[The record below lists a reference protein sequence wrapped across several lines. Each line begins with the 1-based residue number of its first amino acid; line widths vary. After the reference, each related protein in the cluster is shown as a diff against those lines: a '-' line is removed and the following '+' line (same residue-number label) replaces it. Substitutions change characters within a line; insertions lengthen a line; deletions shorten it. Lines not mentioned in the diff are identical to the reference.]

1 MRTLLTLALLT
12 GICISAFRIANADDR
27 PAQDTAQEMSAADT
41 TRWLTFFDA
50 LVTTVVKSSSTC
62 EQLAT
67 DVNRVIAANQDA
79 IAIARAAHTAG
90 RRLPP
95 RAQQH
100 MMEGVKKMVPGLN
113 KCGQDDKVRAAFA
126 KLDLTRK
133 DVAARRR

>member
-1 MRTLLTLALLT
+1 MRTLLALALLT
-12 GICISAFRIANADDR
+12 GICISAVRIANADDR
-27 PAQDTAQEMSAADT
+27 PPQQMSAADT

-50 LVTTVVKSSSTC
+50 LVTTVVKSSGTC

-67 DVNRVIAANQDA
+67 DVNRVIGSNQDA
-79 IAIARAAHTAG
+79 IEIARSAHAAG
-90 RRLPP
+90 RRLPQH
-95 RAQQH
+95 AQQH